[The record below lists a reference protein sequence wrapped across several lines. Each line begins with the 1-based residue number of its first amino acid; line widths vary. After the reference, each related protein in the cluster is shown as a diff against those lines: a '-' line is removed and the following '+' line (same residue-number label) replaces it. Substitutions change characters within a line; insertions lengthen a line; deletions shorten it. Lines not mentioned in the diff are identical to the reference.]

1 MDTSFTVLLVGD
13 GGVGKS
19 VLLDR
24 LKTGEFEKR
33 YLPTEGSNIIS
44 IPFYTDSG
52 SVELNCIDTAGQ
64 ERYSDTRITHY
75 TGAHAAIVMFDVTSR
90 LSFRNTTF
98 WINEVKRVCGDIPI
112 VLCAGKNDCVAC
124 LINLS

>member
-1 MDTSFTVLLVGD
+1 MDTFTVLVVGD

-33 YLPTEGSNIIS
+33 YVPTVGSKIVS

-52 SVELNCIDTAGQ
+52 NVQLDCIDTAG
-64 ERYSDTRITHY
+64 
-75 TGAHAAIVMFDVTSR
+75 
-90 LSFRNTTF
+90 
-98 WINEVKRVCGDIPI
+98 
-112 VLCAGKNDCVAC
+112 
-124 LINLS
+124 